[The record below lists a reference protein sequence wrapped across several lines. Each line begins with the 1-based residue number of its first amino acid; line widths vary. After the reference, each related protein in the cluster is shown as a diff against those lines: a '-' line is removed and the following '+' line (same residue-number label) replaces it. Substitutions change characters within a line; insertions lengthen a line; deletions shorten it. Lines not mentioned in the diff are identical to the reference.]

1 METWQFSTSLFAQAT
16 NLGTKKDIRLDP
28 PSKSSSA
35 IGAGDVFQMVI
46 ALAVVLF
53 LLKFAVPKLVGK
65 FGKRTVSGN
74 QSGIQIEESAAFGTG
89 HLNVVSVR
97 GRSFLLA
104 VTPTAVSFLAD
115 VTGPVSDTTAPNPA
129 FFELLDSATAAEAT
143 VDRAEPTEEV
153 DGRRSRLEQLLSV
166 QEEPSESE
174 DVRSRIDRLTGR
186 QA

>member
-1 METWQFSTSLFAQAT
+1 MEIWQFSTSFLAQAT

-28 PSKSSSA
+28 PSKSTSA
-35 IGAGDVFQMVI
+35 IGAGDVFQMVL

-74 QSGIQIEESAAFGTG
+74 QGGIQIEESTAFGTG

-115 VTGPVSDTTAPNPA
+115 VTGPVADATGPNPA
-129 FFELLDSATAAEAT
+129 FFELLDSATADAAVENP
-143 VDRAEPTEEV
+143 EPTEEA
-153 DGRRSRLEQLLSV
+153 DGRRSRLEQLLST
-166 QEEPSESE
+166 QEDPSESE